1 MTTAELSARAACCH
15 PIPLSPYQIQTYP
28 LCVKTYIWVQNT
40 AIRREMGRLD
50 LNIESELEQKFRS
63 KVYERKGM
71 KKGNITQAIEE
82 AVLLWIETE
91 PNKSAKKS
99 S

>member
-1 MTTAELSARAACCH
+1 MA
-15 PIPLSPYQIQTYP
+15 
-28 LCVKTYIWVQNT
+28 
-40 AIRREMGRLD
+40 RLD
-50 LNIESELEQKFRS
+50 LNIENELEQKFRS